1 MLFKKFLLWLY
12 KLSTENPKQNKVQWS
27 LWRTSQPG
35 GWPACA
41 WGGRPPRRTS
51 SRRSSTRSRRTPR
64 SYQTR
69 QGCQHGQVGRESSV
83 LFCWYVIMFCFSVRN
98 VRPDPASGCWSNW
111 LVCLATSCEE
121 KSKTCKTD
129 RYRWASNIGR
139 HGGGLGADWGG
150 VEGVLILKIIRI
162 FNNISLFRAL
172 SKSILASCSTN
183 SSTTSTPRPSPWPSS
198 RRWSC
203 PPWTWAV
210 SPILMS
216 RWRCRLLGLNV
227 LGNVVALK
235 ASCST
240 NL

>member
-1 MLFKKFLLWLY
+1 
-12 KLSTENPKQNKVQWS
+12 
-27 LWRTSQPG
+27 
-35 GWPACA
+35 
-41 WGGRPPRRTS
+41 
-51 SRRSSTRSRRTPR
+51 
-64 SYQTR
+64 
-69 QGCQHGQVGRESSV
+69 
-83 LFCWYVIMFCFSVRN
+83 MFCFSVCN

-111 LVCLATSCEE
+111 LVRLATSCEE

-150 VEGVLILKIIRI
+150 VKGVLLLQIIRMI
-162 FNNISLFRAL
+162 NNIPPLSRAL

-183 SSTTSTPRPSPWPSS
+183 SSTISTPRPCPWLSS

-203 PPWTWAV
+203 PPWTWGE

-216 RWRCRLLGLNV
+216 RWGCRLLGLNV